1 MNYAQMTQLALRGV
15 VRDAIRRVIREDGLP
30 GAHHFYIT
38 FLTRY
43 PGVEI
48 DESLAKKYPEEI
60 TIVIEHQFWD
70 LTANTDN
77 FEVTLKFG
85 GVPKYL
91 KVPYLAVTR
100 FHDPS
105 VAFAL
110 QFDTPKEMEA
120 APITPN
126 LKAVPSSGG
135 KASEGADDGKVAPKI
150 KTDAGSKAKRAKKKT
165 GKGKT
170 SPKGKETPDNSD
182 DFEPRDIK
190 SEKSPVG
197 KSSTA
202 KKGANP
208 ENGETSGEDT
218 GAGNDENKVVSLDS
232 FRKK

>member
-1 MNYAQMTQLALRGV
+1 MTQDLMNYEQMTQLALRGV

-60 TIVIEHQFWD
+60 TIVLEHQYWD
-70 LTANTDN
+70 LNAYAEE

-91 KVPYLAVTR
+91 KVPYTAVSR

-105 VAFAL
+105 VGFAL
-110 QFDTPKEMEA
+110 QFDAPPEMEA
-120 APITPN
+120 APPTLARLEP
-126 LKAVPSSGG
+126 A
-135 KASEGADDGKVAPKI
+135 
-150 KTDAGSKAKRAKKKT
+150 KTDAGPVEVVKAKPKAKSKAKAKDN
-165 GKGKT
+165 
-170 SPKGKETPDNSD
+170 TPDD
-182 DFEPRDIK
+182 DGPK
-190 SEKSPVG
+190 SG
-197 KSSTA
+197 KKA
-202 KKGANP
+202 ADK
-208 ENGETSGEDT
+208 EESGE
-218 GAGNDENKVVSLDS
+218 KVVSLDA

>member
-1 MNYAQMTQLALRGV
+1 MMNYEQMTQLALRGV

-60 TIVIEHQFWD
+60 TIVLEHQFWD
-70 LTANTDN
+70 LNAHAEE

-91 KVPYLAVTR
+91 KVPYTAVTR

-105 VAFAL
+105 VGFAL
-110 QFDTPKEMEA
+110 QFDTPPEMEPAPPTLAKLEPKADA
-120 APITPN
+120 AP
-126 LKAVPSSGG
+126 V
-135 KASEGADDGKVAPKI
+135 
-150 KTDAGSKAKRAKKKT
+150 KAKKATTKSKSKDAA
-165 GKGKT
+165 
-170 SPKGKETPDNSD
+170 PAETAAEAQD
-182 DFEPRDIK
+182 
-190 SEKSPVG
+190 
-197 KSSTA
+197 
-202 KKGANP
+202 
-208 ENGETSGEDT
+208 GE
-218 GAGNDENKVVSLDS
+218 KVVSLDA